1 MKIASEG
8 VDTRGALRGEEGGKG
23 GVRHSGLEQP
33 LIPGPRVSEAQK
45 QVALESSADEQW
57 QRAVWGNEP

>member
-1 MKIASEG
+1 MQIASEG
-8 VDTRGALRGEEGGKG
+8 VDTRGALREEEGGK

-57 QRAVWGNEP
+57 QTAVWGNEP

>member
-1 MKIASEG
+1 MNKLRTMKIASEG
-8 VDTRGALRGEEGGKG
+8 VNTRGALRGEEGGR

-45 QVALESSADEQW
+45 QVAL
-57 QRAVWGNEP
+57 